1 MSDDD
6 PSDQEPIRLDSDKL
20 VARILRHM
28 AEALRAGYTPGYYG
42 HGGPQ
47 DGDDERSP
55 TNAPLGTLAR
65 LPLRRLRQGVH
76 GDLDAVWKTGL
87 VEHGQKDA
95 RRRTYAWLAK
105 QLGLPKR
112 QCHVAEFDE
121 DMCERA
127 LVALKGASWTKV
139 IEFET
144 APPVFKLGDV
154 VAVERGGETQLGV
167 IESPP
172 YDLHQAT
179 FYTVQLDGRAE
190 VSSIP
195 DSDLDHAPIVD
206 VIARMA
212 RVEPRRRSL

>member
-1 MSDDD
+1 MSDLVVNCPYCGGRAELVD
-6 PSDQEPIRLDSDKL
+6 SSRVYGRSFGSMIWLCEPCDAYVGCHKN
-20 VARILRHM
+20 
-28 AEALRAGYTPGYYG
+28 
-42 HGGPQ
+42 
-47 DGDDERSP
+47 SP